1 MRTTFDILDVLYPL
15 LNVSAVWSTL
25 DTGGKVYRNARP
37 VDSNVRD
44 VVVLALPIVGGTDID
59 VQGCTAI
66 INCHAKDLAPGRPDD
81 TNLDAMTAA
90 VVAAIEGYTISTS
103 YHHLEITS
111 QSSMA
116 DMDRPGWS
124 YASIRV
130 DCTIQ
135 FIP

>member
-1 MRTTFDILDVLYPL
+1 MRTTYDILDVLYPL
-15 LNVSAVWSTL
+15 LNVAAVRTTL

-37 VDSNVRD
+37 VDSQVRD

-66 INCHAKDLAPGRPDD
+66 VNCYAKDLAPGRPDD

-90 VVAAIEGYTISTS
+90 VITALEGYTISTS
-103 YHHLEITS
+103 YHHIEITS
-111 QSSMA
+111 QASMA